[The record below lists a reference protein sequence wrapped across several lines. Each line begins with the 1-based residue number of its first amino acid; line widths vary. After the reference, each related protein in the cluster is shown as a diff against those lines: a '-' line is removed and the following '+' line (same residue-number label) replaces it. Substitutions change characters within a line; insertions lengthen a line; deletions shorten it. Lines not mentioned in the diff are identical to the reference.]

1 MDTVFYIWIYRV
13 ISYTFRFYE
22 GALLIYIFSSWFPI
36 SRENIII
43 RFLEDIC
50 EPYLKLFRKI
60 LPPLAMVDFSPI
72 LAFIALGFIERL
84 IYALV
89 FGVSIF

>member
-1 MDTVFYIWIYRV
+1 MWIYKV

>member
-1 MDTVFYIWIYRV
+1 MWIYRV